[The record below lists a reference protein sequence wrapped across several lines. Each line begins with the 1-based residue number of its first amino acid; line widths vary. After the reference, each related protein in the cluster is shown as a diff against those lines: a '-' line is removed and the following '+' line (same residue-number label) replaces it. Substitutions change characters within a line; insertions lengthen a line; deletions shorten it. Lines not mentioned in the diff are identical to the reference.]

1 MKLLSRSISHDGITT
16 PDWERI
22 TTKWD
27 ILTDL
32 NDDFQGNTSL
42 WEKFNR
48 INVEQRKTIIDNEV
62 ITWIKGSRTNMF
74 CPDTKDKNKK
84 KVVEMLNTFLL
95 SIDEPLL
102 QPYIDVLSFEY
113 IEMERIQEE
122 KRQIREQQWLEK
134 QAQLR
139 QQLQT
144 TT

>member
-1 MKLLSRSISHDGITT
+1 MKLLSRSISHECLES
-16 PDWERI
+16 PEWERI

-32 NDDFQGNTSL
+32 NDDFQGNAIL

-48 INVEQRKTIIDNEV
+48 INVEQRKNINDNEQY
-62 ITWIKGSRTNMF
+62 TWIKGSRTNTF

-113 IEMERIQEE
+113 LEMERIQEE
-122 KRQIREQQWLEK
+122 QRQIQEQQWL
-134 QAQLR
+134 ARHR

>member
-1 MKLLSRSISHDGITT
+1 MKLLSRSISHECLES
-16 PDWERI
+16 PEWERI

-27 ILTDL
+27 IVTDL
-32 NDDFQGNTSL
+32 NDDFQGNAIL

-48 INVEQRKTIIDNEV
+48 INVEQRKNINDNEV
-62 ITWIKGSRTNMF
+62 ITWIKGSRTNTF

-113 IEMERIQEE
+113 IEMDRIIEE
-122 KRQIREQQWLEK
+122 KRQIHEQQWL
-134 QAQLR
+134 ATHR